1 MGQWGALWVD
11 VGQQGALWGSRGR
24 CGAALS
30 RRCVQELPDVA
41 LYYTLSGL
49 SSALRCN
56 TPSLLQ
62 LRWGRGTPRIA
73 P

>member
-1 MGQWGALWVD
+1 M
-11 VGQQGALWGSRGR
+11 WGSRGR